1 MVVVHCLL
9 LSAREVYGCR
19 FGGLQVNDGPS
30 AQVRLE
36 CAKRPSP
43 RSAEY
48 LRMETG
54 VIIHFKVGGLTAKFE
69 IGRFGQQ
76 FVLCT
81 QMLTLEELP
90 AKLRCLH

>member
-1 MVVVHCLL
+1 VVVVHCLL
-9 LSAREVYGCR
+9 LSAREVYGSVR
-19 FGGLQVNDGPS
+19 RLQVNDGPS

-54 VIIHFKVGGLTAKFE
+54 FIIHFKIGSLTEKS
-69 IGRFGQQ
+69 
-76 FVLCT
+76 
-81 QMLTLEELP
+81 
-90 AKLRCLH
+90 

>member
-48 LRMETG
+48 LRLETG
-54 VIIHFKVGGLTAKFE
+54 VIIHFKVGGLTEKS
-69 IGRFGQQ
+69 
-76 FVLCT
+76 
-81 QMLTLEELP
+81 
-90 AKLRCLH
+90 